1 MPFVV
6 EQVRDEIAE
15 KGYQVAVQV
24 GDLCYIFYHEML
36 LKFKEKPR
44 WTTIHNLKKTYVINP
59 KMDQHIREVGDEL
72 IKAGKLHGPTPVYE
86 YNDLFAAAA
95 LAFDV
100 FFNFYAMPYEVQK
113 REENGEIIPV
123 TTLRKRP

>member
-6 EQVRDEIAE
+6 DQVRDEIAE
-15 KGYQVAVQV
+15 KGYQVAAQV
-24 GDLCYIFYHEML
+24 GDLCFIFYHEIL

-59 KMDQHIREVGDEL
+59 KMDTHIREVGDEL
-72 IKAGKLHGPTPVYE
+72 TKVGKLYGVDKVYD
-86 YNDLFAAAA
+86 YNDLFTAAA

-100 FFNFYAMPYEVQK
+100 FFYFYAMPYEIQK
-113 REENGEIIPV
+113 REENGEIIP
-123 TTLRKRP
+123 TKTLRKQP